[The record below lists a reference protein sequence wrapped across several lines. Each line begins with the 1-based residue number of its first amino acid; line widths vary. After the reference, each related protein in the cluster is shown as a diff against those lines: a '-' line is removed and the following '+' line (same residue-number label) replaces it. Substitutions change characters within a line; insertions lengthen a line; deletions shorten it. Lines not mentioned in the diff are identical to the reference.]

1 MPSVEYE
8 SSEVCMMKGG
18 YPDREKG
25 PRENRSSTSKP
36 NTLDIVG
43 VLVIDIENNNVGKDT
58 SSYQHSDKD
67 KDHGVNNRT
76 VIPLGSFTNYLCI
89 FCHFLTNH
97 VPCTNTVVEIAF
109 FCLPTH
115 P

>member
-18 YPDREKG
+18 YPDGEKG

-36 NTLDIVG
+36 NALDIVR
-43 VLVIDIENNNVGKDT
+43 VLVIDVENNNVSKDT

-76 VIPLGSFTNYLCI
+76 VIPLGGFTNYLCI
-89 FCHFLTNH
+89 FCHFLTNY
-97 VPCTNTVVEIAF
+97 VSLFTLI
-109 FCLPTH
+109 L
-115 P
+115 